1 MILKLDNQV
10 VTNSNLTILI
20 YLIKI
25 KHKMVWTSISFKLKE
40 ISLER
45 IY

>member
-10 VTNSNLTILI
+10 VTSSNLTILI

-25 KHKMVWTSISFKLKE
+25 KHKMVWTCISFKLKE

-45 IY
+45 IC